1 MYAAS
6 DASGKLG
13 YGVVEWT
20 DESICHE
27 VEKRMWKTL
36 PPLQPMHIFLKEFYA
51 VVRAV
56 ETLTAKHRGKLIVL
70 AVDNTAVIGALRAMY
85 SSNKHACDYIKR
97 IDEQLLKT
105 GSQLRIV
112 PVQSLDN
119 AADCSSR
126 NKRVSATVAEKCLAI
141 MKNHEY
147 GAGRYGQKTSQSI
160 RFTGKLRHADADD
173 DVEEPIELLE
183 CDGLTD
189 VYELSE

>member
-1 MYAAS
+1 MVRCTVYAAS

-70 AVDNTAVIGALRAMY
+70 AGGIILGGDLVT
-85 SSNKHACDYIKR
+85 
-97 IDEQLLKT
+97 LLF
-105 GSQLRIV
+105 SIQFFNV
-112 PVQSLDN
+112 VF
-119 AADCSSR
+119 C
-126 NKRVSATVAEKCLAI
+126 AEK
-141 MKNHEY
+141 
-147 GAGRYGQKTSQSI
+147 QKTKTETS
-160 RFTGKLRHADADD
+160 
-173 DVEEPIELLE
+173 
-183 CDGLTD
+183 
-189 VYELSE
+189 

>member
-97 IDEQLLKT
+97 IDEQFNNPWAVERMKGFVDEFPRISPFLLCRKKT
-105 GSQLRIV
+105 
-112 PVQSLDN
+112 
-119 AADCSSR
+119 C
-126 NKRVSATVAEKCLAI
+126 
-141 MKNHEY
+141 
-147 GAGRYGQKTSQSI
+147 
-160 RFTGKLRHADADD
+160 
-173 DVEEPIELLE
+173 
-183 CDGLTD
+183 
-189 VYELSE
+189 